1 MIDRI
6 LSGFLIAVWFIFSPI
21 IILLVAI
28 VGWIRF
34 NLDFFKDELPDL
46 YKIYTYHNGEF
57 IKLWKTCVLKKYK
70 EDK

>member
-46 YKIYTYHNGEF
+46 YKI
-57 IKLWKTCVLKKYK
+57 
-70 EDK
+70 